1 MIATTTNWRFRGVES
16 AAPTRNWTYAWLV
29 NRKSAPLG
37 ATDHPARQEA
47 VRADTSTPP
56 RIAAFFD
63 LDKTVIARSSALAF
77 TRPFYAEGLINRRS
91 VLKST
96 YAQLMFL
103 LTAAD
108 HDQVERLRAHVT
120 DMCAGW
126 NVDQIKSIV
135 SETLHDIVEPIVYAE
150 ATELIASHQAQGHEI
165 VLISA
170 SGIEMVEPIGD
181 MLGVDVVRASRMKVV
196 DGRYAGEL
204 EFYCYG
210 DAKAEVMAELADE
223 AGYDLALSYAYSDSI
238 TDLPMLA
245 AVGHPTAVNPDRG
258 LRREAA
264 DRGWPIL
271 TFDRPVALSNRL
283 RENPKAIAAASAA
296 TGLSVAAIGAAV
308 YYTWRRHSHPA

>member
-1 MIATTTNWRFRGVES
+1 MSNQ
-16 AAPTRNWTYAWLV
+16 
-29 NRKSAPLG
+29 SAPHG
-37 ATDHPARQEA
+37 ATPHRPYQ
-47 VRADTSTPP
+47 TTPP

-120 DMCAGW
+120 DMCRGW
-126 NVDQIKSIV
+126 DVEQINSIV
-135 SETLHDIVEPIVYAE
+135 AETLHDIVEPLVFAE
-150 ATELIASHQAQGHEI
+150 AAELIAAHQAQGHDV

-170 SGIEMVEPIGD
+170 SGIEMVQPIGD
-181 MLGVDVVRASRMKVV
+181 MLGVDAVRASRMKVV

-210 DAKAEVMAELADE
+210 DAKAEAMTELATD
-223 AGYDLALSYAYSDSI
+223 AGYDLAASYAYSDSV
-238 TDLPMLA
+238 TDLPMLE

-258 LRREAA
+258 LRKQAA
-264 DRGWPIL
+264 DHGWPIL
-271 TFDRPVALSNRL
+271 TFDRPVALSGRL
-283 RENPKAIAAASAA
+283 RENRKAIAAASAA
-296 TGLSVAAIGAAV
+296 TGIGVAGIGALA
-308 YYTWRRHSHPA
+308 YYGWWRRRERH

>member
-1 MIATTTNWRFRGVES
+1 MTNQ
-16 AAPTRNWTYAWLV
+16 
-29 NRKSAPLG
+29 SAPGG
-37 ATDHPARQEA
+37 ATPRARYLQSDGA
-47 VRADTSTPP
+47 ASV
-56 RIAAFFD
+56 AAFFD

-120 DMCAGW
+120 DMCRGW
-126 NVDQIKSIV
+126 DVEQINAIV
-135 SETLHDIVEPIVYAE
+135 TETLHDIVEPLVFAE
-150 ATELIASHQAQGHEI
+150 AAELIASHRAQGHAV

-170 SGIEMVEPIGD
+170 SGIEMVAPIGE
-181 MLGVDVVRASRMKVV
+181 MLGVDEVRASRMKVV

-210 DAKAEVMAELADE
+210 DAKAEAMTELAE
-223 AGYDLALSYAYSDSI
+223 SAGYDLSASYAYSDSI
-238 TDLPMLA
+238 TDLPMLE

-258 LRREAA
+258 LRKQAA
-264 DRGWPIL
+264 DNGWPIL
-271 TFDRPVALSNRL
+271 TFDRPVALRGRLSENRT
-283 RENPKAIAAASAA
+283 AIALASAA
-296 TGLSVAAIGAAV
+296 TGAGVAVVGAILYYAWWRRRSVA
-308 YYTWRRHSHPA
+308 

>member
-1 MIATTTNWRFRGVES
+1 MTNQ
-16 AAPTRNWTYAWLV
+16 
-29 NRKSAPLG
+29 SAPYR
-37 ATDHPARQEA
+37 AT
-47 VRADTSTPP
+47 P

-120 DMCAGW
+120 DMCRGW
-126 NVDQIKSIV
+126 DVEQINAIV
-135 SETLHDIVEPIVYAE
+135 SETLHDIVEPLVFAE
-150 ATELIASHQAQGHEI
+150 AAELIATHRAQGHDV

-170 SGIEMVEPIGD
+170 SGIEMVAPIGE
-181 MLGVDVVRASRMKVV
+181 MLGVDEVRASRMKVV

-210 DAKAEVMAELADE
+210 DAKAEAMTELAE
-223 AGYDLALSYAYSDSI
+223 SAGYDLSASYAYSDSV
-238 TDLPMLA
+238 TDLPMLEV
-245 AVGHPTAVNPDRG
+245 VGHPTAVNPDRG
-258 LRREAA
+258 LRKQAA

-271 TFDRPVALSNRL
+271 TFDRPVALSGRL
-283 RENPKAIAAASAA
+283 RENRKAIVAASAA
-296 TGLSVAAIGAAV
+296 TGIGVATLGALL
-308 YYTWRRHSHPA
+308 YYGWWRRRPMA